1 MPFTVA
7 QLAAGANTQLESYR
21 RNSPIDQVGTA
32 RPFLDFLLSNKKEV
46 VFGNGYWNETLRLG
60 TNSNYQN
67 YFGAD
72 QVTYNTRQPI
82 RMAKWAYA
90 NFHDGFMFDEDTLKA
105 NGIVMTDDKTAV
117 PTEAEKIQ
125 IVNLLETA
133 YYDLKEGV
141 HEQFNI
147 EMLRDGTQST
157 KAAIGL
163 DGLIDTT
170 PATGTIAGIDA
181 STATYWQ
188 NNANMAISTNLLAE
202 MEETW
207 RACMLYGG
215 QPPTHIFAG
224 SAFIDAYRAAMLA
237 ANYTQVNYTGGKG
250 GISAMDGAVSDLYF
264 HGVKIVWDPSFEQM
278 DALLGTI
285 TYPWTKRAYFINS
298 KTLTLRPYKG
308 AWMVKR
314 KPERLPDRYVH
325 YWGLTSSYALTINKR
340 NANAVLSVA

>member
-1 MPFTVA
+1 MPFTTE

-21 RNSPIDQVGTA
+21 RNDPIDQVTVD
-32 RPFLDFLLSNKKEV
+32 RPFLNFLLANKKEV

-60 TNSNYQN
+60 SNSNYQN

-82 RMAKWAYA
+82 RQAKWAYA

-117 PTEAEKIQ
+117 PTESEKIQ

-147 EMLRDGTQST
+147 EMLRDGSQST

-188 NNANMAISTNLLAE
+188 NNANMAIASNLLVE

-207 RACMLYGG
+207 RACMTYGG
-215 QPPTHIFAG
+215 SPPTHIFAG
-224 SAFIDAYRAAMLA
+224 AAFIDAYRAALLA

-250 GISAMDGAVSDLYF
+250 GVAAMDGAVSDLYF
-264 HGVKIVWDPSFEQM
+264 HGVKIVWDPMFEQM
-278 DALLGTI
+278 DALLGAI
-285 TYPWTKRAYFINS
+285 THPWTKRAYFINS

>member
-1 MPFTVA
+1 MPFTTE
-7 QLAAGANTQLESYR
+7 QLAAGANTQLEAYR
-21 RNSPIDQVGTA
+21 RNDPIDQVTVD
-32 RPFLDFLLSNKKEV
+32 RPFLKFLMNNKKEV

-67 YFGAD
+67 YWGAD

-82 RMAKWAYA
+82 KQARWAYA
-90 NFHDGFMFDEDTLKA
+90 NSHDGFYLDEDTLKA
-105 NGIVMTDDKTAV
+105 NGIVMTDDKTTV
-117 PTEAEKIQ
+117 PTESEKIQ
-125 IVNLLETA
+125 IVNLLEA
-133 YYDLKEGV
+133 NYYDLREGYQ
-141 HEQFNI
+141 EEFNI

-188 NNANMAISTNLLAE
+188 NNANMAIASNLLAE

-207 RACMLYGG
+207 RAASLYGG
-215 QPPTHIFAG
+215 SPPDKIFVGA
-224 SAFIDAYRAAMLA
+224 AFMDAYRAAMLA

-250 GISAMDGAVSDLYF
+250 GVGAMDGAVSDLYF
-264 HGVKIVWDPSFEQM
+264 HGVKLEWDPSFELL
-278 DALLGTI
+278 DARLGAI

-325 YWGLTSSYALTINKR
+325 YWAITSSYALTINKR
-340 NANAVLSVA
+340 NANAVLSIS

>member
-1 MPFTVA
+1 MPFTTE
-7 QLAAGANTQLESYR
+7 QIAAGANTQLETYR
-21 RNSPIDQVGTA
+21 RNDPIDQVSIDK
-32 RPFLDFLLSNKKEV
+32 PFLNFLMANKKEV

-82 RMAKWAYA
+82 KQAKWAYA

-117 PTEAEKIQ
+117 PSEAETIQ
-125 IVNLLETA
+125 IVNLLDTA
-133 YYDLKEGV
+133 YTDLKVGV
-141 HEQFNI
+141 QEEFGF
-147 EMLRDGTQST
+147 EMLRDGSQST
-157 KAAIGL
+157 KAALGL
-163 DGLIDTT
+163 DALIDTT
-170 PATGTIAGIDA
+170 PATGTVAGIDA

-188 NNANMAISTNLLAE
+188 NNANMAIASGLLAE
-202 MEETW
+202 MEESW
-207 RACMLYGG
+207 DACRLYGG
-215 QPPTHIFAG
+215 SPPDKIFAG
-224 SAFIDAYRAAMLA
+224 QAFINAYRAALLA
-237 ANYTQVNYTGGKG
+237 ASYTQVNYTGGKG
-250 GISAMDGAVSDLYF
+250 GIAAMDGAVNDLYF
-264 HGVKIVWDPSFEQM
+264 HGVPVVWDPTFEAL
-278 DALLGTI
+278 DARLGAI
-285 TYPWTKRAYFINS
+285 TYPWTKRCYFINS

-340 NANAVLSVA
+340 NGNAVLSIS